1 MDTTK
6 ISWRFH
12 AIKTIQ
18 QRETKSKFWRLGF
31 FLTLTFSLVVC
42 SLLLINSLNF
52 IEVNILFIEDAPF
65 ILPLLVYTLLV
76 GLYLALV
83 SLINSSREFSTG
95 TLELLLCGPV
105 DELSFVLGEFF
116 TQMIIFALASFLF
129 LTWSLLCAWFL
140 NLVIIWNLPAFMIT
154 TFFITAWL
162 IALGQSS
169 AIWGGKTRSSLIFF
183 FLILGGFAGI
193 QVADSIITTFM
204 ISNSSTIN
212 DPWVFIRNTLSTINN
227 VTQWI
232 SPFTL
237 LQNSIRAIV
246 ENRLGA
252 YALYTGIVWIET
264 LTLLG
269 SGIFILS
276 KKGVRR

>member
-6 ISWRFH
+6 LSWRIH

-18 QRETKSKFWRLGF
+18 QRETKGKFWRLGF
-31 FLTLTFSLVVC
+31 FLTLTISFVIC
-42 SLLLINSLNF
+42 SILLINSLNF
-52 IEVNILFIEDAPF
+52 IEVNILLVDHAPF
-65 ILPLLVYTLLV
+65 LLPLLVFTLLI

-83 SLINSSREFSTG
+83 SLINTSREFSTG
-95 TLELLLCGPV
+95 AIELLLCGPV

-116 TQMIIFALASFLF
+116 TQIVIFILASSIF
-129 LTWSLLCAWFL
+129 LTWSLLCTWFL
-140 NLVIIWNLPAFMIT
+140 NLVFHWNLLAFTIT
-154 TFFITAWL
+154 TLVTTAWF

-169 AIWGGKTRSSLIFF
+169 AILGGKTRSSLILF

-204 ISNSSTIN
+204 INDSSTIN
-212 DPWVFIRNTLSTINN
+212 DSWVFIRNTLSAIND

-246 ENRLGA
+246 DNRLGA
-252 YALYTGIVWIET
+252 YVIYTGILWIET
-264 LTLLG
+264 LIFLCT
-269 SGIFILS
+269 GIIFLS
-276 KKGVRR
+276 KKGVR